1 MIRIFTASISAKGL
15 AGAMFWSLDLDDFKG
30 NQCGEGKYPLMK
42 AVANALGG
50 YTPGPEPTQG
60 PRPKTT
66 KASPKTEK
74 PGGGKCRATGA
85 FTGNTRMN
93 EWCAKNCARGNCPSR
108 YCKC

>member
-1 MIRIFTASISAKGL
+1 
-15 AGAMFWSLDLDDFKG
+15 MFWSLDLDDFKG

-66 KASPKTEK
+66 KASPKTEN

-85 FTGNTRMN
+85 FTGNARMN